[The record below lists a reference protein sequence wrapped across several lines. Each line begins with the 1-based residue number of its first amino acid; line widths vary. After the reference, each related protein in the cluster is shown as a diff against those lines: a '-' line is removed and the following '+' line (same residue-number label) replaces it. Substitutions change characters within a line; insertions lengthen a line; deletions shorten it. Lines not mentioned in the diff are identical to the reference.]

1 VRFVRLMKPDV
12 VAGVYNIQ
20 YEVKDDDVTGARM

>member
-1 VRFVRLMKPDV
+1 MKPDV